1 MKLLITTYIRSG
13 CNTSFT
19 FSRDSGVIENSTD
32 FKSVFFDVIYSCITL
47 RMHSATSINELC
59 RIFNNI

>member
-1 MKLLITTYIRSG
+1 MKLLTTVYEKT

-32 FKSVFFDVIYSCITL
+32 FKSAFFDVTY
-47 RMHSATSINELC
+47 
-59 RIFNNI
+59 NIENAFSHRA

>member
-32 FKSVFFDVIYSCITL
+32 FKSVFFDVTY
-47 RMHSATSINELC
+47 
-59 RIFNNI
+59 NIENAFSHEYKWVMQDFQ